1 MGNKITAVLRDETR
15 RVLVDSSFL
24 MRCAQ
29 DGKDYL
35 SMLGNMLQTDEFF
48 TTRAALEELKRLA
61 EFGRPSKAARARVAL
76 QMLRRVRVL
85 DVEGESVDDTILE
98 ASKTGEFVVATGDRD
113 LRRKLRERGVMVAV
127 VSKDG
132 SVKLVA

>member
-1 MGNKITAVLRDETR
+1 
-15 RVLVDSSFL
+15 VLVDSSFL

-35 SMLGNMLQTDEFF
+35 SMLGGMLQTDEFF
-48 TTRAALEELKRLA
+48 VTRAVVEELKKLA

-76 QMLRRVRVL
+76 RLLRHVKVL
-85 DVEGESVDDTILE
+85 DVEGASVDDAILE
-98 ASKTGEFVVATGDRD
+98 ASKTREFVVATGDRD
-113 LRRKLRERGVMVAV
+113 LRRKLRERGVVVAV

-132 SVKLVA
+132 SVRLVA